1 MAAIYKNYK
10 KYKEK
15 LESEKNFYLKNFE
28 SKTIN

>member
-15 LESEKNFYLKNFE
+15 LESEKKFLFKKFE

>member
-15 LESEKNFYLKNFE
+15 LESEKNFYLKNL
-28 SKTIN
+28 NLRQ